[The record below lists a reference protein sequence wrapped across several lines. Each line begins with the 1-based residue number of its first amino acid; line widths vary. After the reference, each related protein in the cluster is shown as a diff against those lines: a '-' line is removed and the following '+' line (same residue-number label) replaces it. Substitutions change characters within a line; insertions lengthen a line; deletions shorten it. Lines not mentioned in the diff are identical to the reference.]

1 MKINIGI
8 ISTSA
13 VKKPSD
19 KSVKKAAAVLKQANK
34 AKADAL
40 KEKLQEAIDKV
51 VSIDK
56 EATES
61 KAVLQA
67 QIDKLTGQVGRLTD
81 KRDAVDTKLKT
92 KIVKPLERVTDLQVR
107 YEMLGGKDL
116 VPNSLVK
123 YYDLLLPDK
132 SHLEG
137 KKSKKSALGKGVKDL
152 KSSGKKTG
160 KAIEALTGKSKTKTV
175 PKKRPKA

>member
-8 ISTSA
+8 VATA
-13 VKKPSD
+13 AAKKPSA
-19 KSVKKAAAVLKQANK
+19 KSVKKAAAVLKQAK
-34 AKADAL
+34 RAEADAI
-40 KEKLQEAIDKV
+40 KEKLQAAIDKV

-81 KRDAVDTKLKT
+81 KRDAIDTKLKT
-92 KIVKPLERVTDLQVR
+92 KIVKPLERVTDLQEQ
-107 YEMLGGKDL
+107 YELLGGKDL
-116 VPNSLVK
+116 VPNSLMK

-137 KKSKKSALGKGVKDL
+137 KKSKKPALGKGVKDL
-152 KSSGKKTG
+152 KGDGKKTG
-160 KAIEALTGKSKTKTV
+160 KAIDKLAGKKA
-175 PKKRPKA
+175 KKRPQA